1 MSKLSF
7 HASHCDTCAMF
18 TFSTLEEITPTIHLI
33 KGEENQDIDT
43 NS

>member
-7 HASHCDTCAMF
+7 HASHCYTCAIF